1 MAFFMFNKLINYLKD
16 VRLEMRKVDWPTRK
30 EWVRHTIMVIV
41 VTLVVAIILSAFDL
55 IFTGALRQII

>member
-1 MAFFMFNKLINYLKD
+1 MFNKLINYLKD